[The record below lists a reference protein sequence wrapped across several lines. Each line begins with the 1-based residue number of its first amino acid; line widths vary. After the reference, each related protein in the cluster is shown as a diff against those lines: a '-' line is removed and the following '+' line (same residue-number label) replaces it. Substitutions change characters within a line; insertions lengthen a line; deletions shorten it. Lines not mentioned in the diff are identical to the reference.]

1 MAAVTPPPT
10 RPAPGNRTRRRRRR
24 ARTARGQRRL
34 AWLLCAPA
42 VLVMLAVTAGP
53 LGYAAW
59 LSLQRYDLRV
69 PERRA
74 FVGLGNYA
82 IVLTSPVFWGD
93 VGATAT
99 ITVVAVAAEMLL
111 GAAVAVVLQRAVV
124 GRRAVHTAVLLP
136 AGTITVVA
144 AFAWQYAF
152 TPELSFF
159 TDRAWLGERW
169 SSFAVVIGTE
179 VWRSTPLVALLLL
192 AALASVPE
200 ELLETARVDGAT
212 AWQRLTRVLLPSVR
226 PVVLVVLLYRTL
238 DSIRVFDPVFVQTRG
253 ANGTETLS
261 LLAYDQLVDRLNL
274 GLGSTVSVLLFALSA
289 AVALGFLAG
298 FRSDLRQLSAGPARD
313 DVLGEELADLD
324 YPTLDPDLDPEAEL
338 WRG

>member
-1 MAAVTPPPT
+1 MALAPAPT
-10 RPAPGNRTRRRRRR
+10 RPAAAGRARRRRR
-24 ARTARGQRRL
+24 ARTAQAQRRL

-42 VLVMLAVTAGP
+42 VLVMLAVTAAP
-53 LGYAAW
+53 LGYAGW
-59 LSLQRYDLRV
+59 LSLQRYDLRF
-69 PERRA
+69 PDRRA

-82 IVLTSPVFWGD
+82 TVLTSPTFWGD
-93 VGATAT
+93 AAATAT

-111 GAAVAVVLQRAVV
+111 GAAVAVVLQRALV
-124 GRRAVHTAVLLP
+124 GRWAVSTAVLLP

-144 AFAWQYAF
+144 AYAWQYMF
-152 TPELSFF
+152 TPELSFL

-169 SSFAVVIGTE
+169 SSFAVVIATE
-179 VWRSTPLVALLLL
+179 VWQATPLVALLLL
-192 AALASVPE
+192 AAFAQVPE

-212 AWQRLTRVLLPSVR
+212 AWQRLTRVLLPAVR
-226 PVVLVVLLYRTL
+226 PVVLVVLLYRIL

-274 GLGSTVSVLLFALSA
+274 GLGSTVSVLLAALVA
-289 AVALGFLAG
+289 GVALGFLVA

-313 DVLGEELADLD
+313 ADDFAADSAELDD
-324 YPTLDPDLDPEAEL
+324 RTLDPTADPEAEP
-338 WRG
+338 WRA